1 MVVYQI
7 QLRSPMGIKRGAAR
21 VFPRDG
27 RITLTVLGGDNL
39 FSGEFTSQNEFQMS
53 GTLKTA
59 LYDLP
64 ASLRGRLS
72 EGAFHAVLTT
82 EKGAFPIEGKRLE
95 GGDGQEAVPKPAA
108 RMQKG

>member
-1 MVVYQI
+1 
-7 QLRSPMGIKRGAAR
+7 MGIKRGAAK
-21 VFPRDG
+21 VFPLDG

-72 EGAFHAVLTT
+72 EGKFQAVLTT
-82 EKGAFPIEGKRLE
+82 EKGAFLIEGKRLE
-95 GGDGQEAVPKPAA
+95 DRGGQEAVPEPAV
-108 RMQKG
+108 RIQKG

>member
-1 MVVYQI
+1 
-7 QLRSPMGIKRGAAR
+7 MGIKRGAAK
-21 VFPRDG
+21 VFPQDG

-39 FSGEFTSQNEFQMS
+39 FSGEFISQNEFQMA

-64 ASLRGRLS
+64 ASLGGRLS
-72 EGAFHAVLTT
+72 EGTFHAVLTT
-82 EKGAFPIEGKRLE
+82 EQGAFPIEGKRLE
-95 GGDGQEAVPKPAA
+95 GGNGQGAMPEPAA